1 MREEYREFLVNE
13 HFDEIKNS
21 SNNIIFFGS
30 VGSGKTTCINRIC
43 KCNLKTQ
50 MNGFSCTE
58 KVQYYRGPDA
68 SFYIDFPGLN
78 SVENTVKYL
87 KIQKNTLS
95 SIPVRMICLVIKLE
109 TRYDIILMGLCKMI
123 KIFSENRA
131 NIVIII
137 TFCENITINQETEI
151 STIIKIKMKIKT
163 SNIIFTSNKMSSE
176 TLLEKLNSIKSKME
190 NIEKIKINDRYLLN
204 TVGNDGDIFLIE
216 DRDNFLEEFR
226 KSLEKFKKELNKT
239 SDNSLKISLY
249 YSFFN
254 FKEKLIE
261 RFFELI
267 INRVT
272 DIDTAIVEIITF
284 NNEIFNDFYSF
295 FLQVQSSIKAET
307 SQHDKI
313 EETYLYNLYDNKVKK
328 IIDTFKVDHFNKQY

>member
-13 HFDEIKNS
+13 HFDEIRNS
-21 SNNIIFFGS
+21 SNNIIFFGQ

-95 SIPVRMICLVIKLE
+95 SIPVRMICLVTKLE
-109 TRYDIILMGLCKMI
+109 ARYDIILMDLCKMI

-131 NIVIII
+131 NIAIII
-137 TFCENITINQETEI
+137 TFSENITIDQETKI
-151 STIIKIKMKIKT
+151 LTIIEKKMKIKT

-249 YSFFN
+249 YSFFD

-261 RFFELI
+261 RFFEFI
-267 INRVT
+267 KNKVT

-328 IIDTFKVDHFNKQY
+328 IIDTVKVDHFNK